1 MINLCGPAIIYLI
14 FSITQI
20 LIDIFK
26 GLYNTA
32 FMKSIVMIMVT
43 LLLHILC
50 EKGLSVVSWF
60 IVFIPFIM
68 MTVIVSMLLYV
79 FGLDASTGKLN
90 YKCDNSNTNSTNSTN
105 NVTTD
110 SLGNI
115 IIYDPEYN
123 VNANP
128 VYYQSPN
135 IIIPVLAYFSPTLN
149 PHDLLKGILDFK
161 KICLHGRLK
170 SFILEC
176 LSCSTTITS
185 TPLNELIHSNVL
197 FRLPNLSVLC
207 L

>member
-20 LIDIFK
+20 IIDMFK

-32 FMKSIVMIMVT
+32 FMKSIVMVMVT
-43 LLLHILC
+43 LLLNILC
-50 EKGLSVVSWF
+50 EKGLSTVSWI

-68 MTVIVSMLLYV
+68 MTVIVSMLLYI

-90 YKCDNSNTNSTNSTN
+90 CNNSNTNNNINTNTN
-105 NVTTD
+105 ITTD

-123 VNANP
+123 ATKNP

-135 IIIPVLAYFSPTLN
+135 IIVPNPTNNDTNNKIIVANPSFPGRSSSPAYQS
-149 PHDLLKGILDFK
+149 
-161 KICLHGRLK
+161 
-170 SFILEC
+170 
-176 LSCSTTITS
+176 
-185 TPLNELIHSNVL
+185 
-197 FRLPNLSVLC
+197 
-207 L
+207 